1 MICELKE
8 MKNNNNKIKGD
19 NLVQAKAVVWDDDA
33 HSEETHR
40 VKKNREIPKSE
51 THT

>member
-8 MKNNNNKIKGD
+8 MNNNNKIKGD
-19 NLVQAKAVVWDDDA
+19 NNLVQAKAVVRDDDA